1 VSRLVLS
8 AAAELSPRGFSA
20 PESLNALKK
29 LYFLTFVLRFDA
41 GTTARY
47 STSAVSGSK
56 DGSGELRVGMDL
68 VKIASKTTV

>member
-1 VSRLVLS
+1 
-8 AAAELSPRGFSA
+8 
-20 PESLNALKK
+20 LKK
-29 LYFLTFVLRFDA
+29 LDFLTFVLRFDA